1 MSGAAV
7 GLAAGAV
14 FDLDALR
21 REIAP
26 IVVDASDR
34 IWRYNAAGVV
44 PRCVVRPTTV
54 EGVAAVVRAVGRQ
67 NGALVPAGNATHLDI
82 GFPPP
87 RYDVTLCT
95 RGLGRIVAHDAEDL
109 TVTAEAGVTLRD
121 LNARLQSA
129 GQWLPFDPSR
139 GTDVTVGG
147 LIASDRNGPL
157 RLAYGKVRDF
167 LIGLRVVRADGSV
180 LRGGGRVVK
189 NVAGYDL
196 PKLFIGSFGTL
207 GVIVEATFKVR
218 PQPPDMRLY
227 VIPMR
232 SVTEATET
240 ALHLLGGRLAP
251 VLLEA
256 VNELAAET
264 IGLPT
269 GAALVAA
276 FAGNEAHTA
285 AQETL
290 LRHETSDRLTRW
302 DGTEMEALLSAIRDF
317 PQPADEEVLVVR
329 LSVRPAELPGL
340 LQRIEAEAVARRIS
354 PEIAAHA
361 GNGIAWLQLSADVDL
376 QAVAL
381 FAEWIRLYARQSGG
395 WLVFET
401 LPRRLRGQVDPW
413 GFTGPTLPLMAAI
426 KQKLD
431 PNRIFSP
438 GRFVGGI

>member
-1 MSGAAV
+1 MSDTALGSARNDA
-7 GLAAGAV
+7 
-14 FDLDALR
+14 FDLDVLR

-26 IVVDASDR
+26 TPVDAGDR
-34 IWRYNAAGVV
+34 IWRYNAAGAV

-54 EGVAAVVRAVGRQ
+54 DQVATVVRAVGRQ
-67 NGALVPAGNATHLDI
+67 GGALVPAGNATHLDI
-82 GFPPP
+82 GFPPR

-95 RGLGRIVAHDAEDL
+95 SRLDRIVAHDAEDL
-109 TVTAEAGVTLRD
+109 TVTTEAGVTLRD
-121 LNARLQSA
+121 LNAELQRA

-139 GTDVTVGG
+139 GRDVTIGG
-147 LIASDRNGPL
+147 LVASDRNGPL
-157 RLAYGKVRDF
+157 RLAFGKVRDF
-167 LIGLRVVRADGSV
+167 LIGVRVVMADGGV
-180 LRGGGRVVK
+180 VHGGGKVVK

-196 PKLFIGSFGTL
+196 PKLFVGSFGTL

-218 PQPPDMRLY
+218 PRPQNMHLY
-227 VIPMR
+227 VVPMR
-232 SVTEATET
+232 SVVEAAEK
-240 ALHLLGGRLAP
+240 ALELLRGPLVPA
-251 VLLEA
+251 LLEA

-276 FAGNEAHTA
+276 FAGGEAHTA

-290 LRHETSDRLTRW
+290 LRKETADRLTRW
-302 DGTEMEALLSAIRDF
+302 DGPEMDSLLSAIRDF

-329 LSVRPAELPGL
+329 LSVRPAELPVL

-361 GNGIAWLQLSADVDL
+361 GNGVAWLQLSADVDL
-376 QAVAL
+376 ESVAL
-381 FAEWIRLYARQSGG
+381 FAEWIRLHARQSGG

-413 GFTGPTLPLMAAI
+413 GFTGSTLPLMAAI
-426 KQKLD
+426 KQRLD
-431 PNRIFSP
+431 PNRMLSP

>member
-1 MSGAAV
+1 MSDAAV
-7 GLAAGAV
+7 RMSRCD
-14 FDLDALR
+14 FDVDALR
-21 REIAP
+21 REVAP
-26 IVVDASDR
+26 TPVDASDR

-54 EGVAAVVRAVGRQ
+54 DQVAAVVRAVGEQ
-67 NGALVPAGNATHLDI
+67 GGALVPAGNATHLDI
-82 GFPPP
+82 GFPPR

-95 RGLGRIVAHDAEDL
+95 TGLDRIVACDAEDL
-109 TVTAEAGVTLRD
+109 TVTAEAGVALKD
-121 LNARLQSA
+121 LNARLREA
-129 GQWLPFDPSR
+129 GQWLPFDPAR
-139 GTDVTVGG
+139 GRDVTVGG

-157 RLAYGKVRDF
+157 RLAYGKVKDF
-167 LIGLRVVRADGSV
+167 LIGLRVVTADGSM

-196 PKLFIGSFGTL
+196 PKLFVGSFGTL

-218 PQPPDMRLY
+218 PQPAEMRLY
-227 VIPMR
+227 VVPVS
-232 SVTEATET
+232 SVVEATEK
-240 ALHLLGGRLAP
+240 ALELLRTRLVP

-269 GAALVAA
+269 GAALVVA
-276 FAGNEAHTA
+276 FAGSAAHTA
-285 AQETL
+285 AQEVL
-290 LRHETSDRLTRW
+290 LSRETNDRLTRW
-302 DGTEMEALLSAIRDF
+302 NDSEMESLLSAIRDF

-329 LSVRPAELPGL
+329 LSVRPAELAPL
-340 LQRIEAEAVARRIS
+340 LRRIEAEAAARRIA

-376 QAVAL
+376 HAVAL
-381 FAEWIRLYARQSGG
+381 FAEWIRVHARQSGG
-395 WLVFET
+395 WVVFET

-413 GFTGPTLPLMAAI
+413 GFTGPTLPLMMAI
-426 KQKLD
+426 KEKLD
-431 PNRIFSP
+431 PNRVLSP